1 MIILETRSLKY
12 TYPDGTVACKDLN
25 IEIKKGKKVAF
36 VGQNGS
42 GKSTLFLLMNGTLKP
57 EEGEVRFH
65 GIPFKYDSK
74 SLREIRKSIGI
85 VFQNSDDQ
93 IFAPTVYQDIAFGP
107 ANLGYSKE
115 KVDVCVKHSLEQV
128 GLSHLQ
134 DKPPHHLSGGQ
145 KKESQLLGLWQW
157 NQK

>member
-12 TYPDGTVACKDLN
+12 TYPDGTVACQDLN

-36 VGQNGS
+36 VGPNGS

-57 EEGEVRFH
+57 DEGEVRFH
-65 GIPFKYDSK
+65 GFQLKYDSK

-93 IFAPTVYQDIAFGP
+93 IFAPTVIS
-107 ANLGYSKE
+107 GYSFWACKP
-115 KVDVCVKHSLEQV
+115 
-128 GLSHLQ
+128 GLFKRKSRCLRTAF
-134 DKPPHHLSGGQ
+134 P
-145 KKESQLLGLWQW
+145 
-157 NQK
+157 